1 MFGNIDEFGKRRPT
15 TYNDPDKFWVD
26 VYRFVVLKRL
36 FFRFIFRAM
45 TLTRLKLCSV
55 RAMLIISEEVL
66 FTF

>member
-26 VYRFVVLKRL
+26 VYRFAVLKRL

-45 TLTRLKLCSV
+45 TLIRLNLCSV
-55 RAMLIISEEVL
+55 RAMLMISEEVL

>member
-26 VYRFVVLKRL
+26 VYRFAVLKRL

-55 RAMLIISEEVL
+55 RAMLITSEEVL

>member
-26 VYRFVVLKRL
+26 VYRFAVLKRL

>member
-26 VYRFVVLKRL
+26 VYRFAVLKRL

-45 TLTRLKLCSV
+45 TLTRLNLCSV
-55 RAMLIISEEVL
+55 RAMLMISEEVL

>member
-26 VYRFVVLKRL
+26 VYRFAVLNRL

-45 TLTRLKLCSV
+45 TLTRLNLCSV
-55 RAMLIISEEVL
+55 RAMLMISEEVL